1 MLFTFFASC
10 VLILL
15 ASSIVWNKGMGP
27 TIYALSF
34 VDPCKPACSFTAHV
48 CVSVI
53 FFFFFTT
60 SFCAIYFGFRSW
72 LFKMAVSANHLCFH
86 Q

>member
-27 TIYALSF
+27 TIYALPF
-34 VDPCKPACSFTAHV
+34 VDPCKTACSFTAHV

-53 FFFFFTT
+53 FFFLH
-60 SFCAIYFGFRSW
+60 Y
-72 LFKMAVSANHLCFH
+72 LFLCYLLWF
-86 Q
+86 